1 MVTLWRKLS
10 PAEQKVEIDAIAAR
24 KKEVAKA
31 AKQKRVNDNRSKG
44 KQEKCRARGL
54 KKPGRKKKTTN
65 ASEAAAD
72 EPVAGSEVGTGRL
85 PIEMH

>member
-1 MVTLWRKLS
+1 MWRKLS

-44 KQEKCRARGL
+44 K
-54 KKPGRKKKTTN
+54 
-65 ASEAAAD
+65 
-72 EPVAGSEVGTGRL
+72 
-85 PIEMH
+85 